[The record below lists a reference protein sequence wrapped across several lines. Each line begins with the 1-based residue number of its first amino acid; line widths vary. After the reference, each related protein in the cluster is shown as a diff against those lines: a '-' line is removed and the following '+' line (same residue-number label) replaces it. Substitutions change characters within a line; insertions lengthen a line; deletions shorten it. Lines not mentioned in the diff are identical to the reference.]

1 MAVQPPEGY
10 SLRPATQADVGAVTK
25 LVQESYREHV
35 PVFGIV
41 PRPMRDDY
49 SQVIAERQVT
59 VAEHEGALAGVLVLG
74 PTDEGFCL
82 DNIAV
87 HPTHRGNGLGATLL
101 DLAESEATRAGH
113 DSIYLYTHERAT
125 DLLAT
130 YARRG
135 YVEYDRRSRGDFS
148 LVFMRKALG

>member
-1 MAVQPPEGY
+1 VAVQPPEGY
-10 SLRPATQADVGAVTK
+10 TLRPATPADAKAITK
-25 LVQESYREHV
+25 LVKASYREYV

-49 SQVIAERQVT
+49 FKVIAERQVT
-59 VAEHEGALAGVLVLG
+59 VAEHDGEPAGVLVLG
-74 PTDEGFCL
+74 PADEGFCL

-87 HPTHRGNGLGATLL
+87 HPTHRGSGLGATLL
-101 DLAESEATRAGH
+101 GLAESEATRAGH

-125 DLLAT
+125 ELQAT

-135 YVEYDRRSRGDFS
+135 YVEYARRPRGDFS
-148 LVFMRKALG
+148 LVYMRKRL